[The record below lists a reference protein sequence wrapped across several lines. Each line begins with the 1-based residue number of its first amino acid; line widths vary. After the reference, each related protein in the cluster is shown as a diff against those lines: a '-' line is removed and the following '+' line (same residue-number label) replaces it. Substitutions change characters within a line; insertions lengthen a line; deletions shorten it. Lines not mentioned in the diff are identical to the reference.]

1 MSYANNSKFRKV
13 FLCVVVYAVAS
24 LMFVSIY
31 VHRDLLPNA
40 IPDNASLTISI
51 SVWMLALIGSFFAT
65 NGLRCERSDPNSDRV
80 AVRFA
85 FIAYVLCALY
95 YFT

>member
-1 MSYANNSKFRKV
+1 MSYANTSKFRKV

-40 IPDNASLTISI
+40 VQDNASLTISI